1 MRTSP
6 TRSAAAIA
14 AAAAIVVT
22 ACGVHARPL
31 PTINAVASGQRTQI
45 FDKDGQLITE
55 LAGEQRRESVSIDEI
70 PRVLQ
75 NAVVAIEDE
84 RYWEHNGVD
93 PKAILRAARET
104 SAAGEVAEG
113 GSTITQQY
121 IKNALLS
128 SEQNIQRKL
137 QEAGLAYQL
146 EERHT
151 KEFILEQYL
160 NTIWFGNRSYGVQE
174 AAKGYFGKPV
184 QSVTIAEAALLA
196 GLIQS
201 PARTDPFRHPEA
213 ATERRDVV
221 LAKMLELGYITPEEH
236 DFAVAEPVTLAGG
249 GEAAGVARYDAPHFV
264 EEVKQFIRTDPRFG
278 DSEEERNNLLVN
290 GGLRIYTTVDRA
302 MQRIA
307 EEDITR
313 VYPQQDRPLNDRR
326 KDPDIGLVAIEARTG
341 YVRAMVGGYDFFDT
355 DTAVHPYA
363 QYNLAVGKGRQSGST
378 FKPIVAAAAFAN
390 GITEKSTFSSPGRAI
405 IRVAG
410 EPPWS
415 VRGHGLGG
423 RASLTQCMIHSANV
437 CFANLIADKRVGVDR
452 ATEMAGRMGID
463 VTPWDPVTRTGFKR
477 VLSLVLGTNDS
488 TVLDMTEAYTVFA
501 NRGMHV
507 PATLVTKVVD
517 ANGTVLYQ
525 HQHSQEKLLEP
536 EQADAITDML
546 QGVLTSGTARGRGI
560 GRPAAGKTGT
570 TQQSTDAW
578 FIGYTPDL
586 VTGVWAG
593 YSQTSSRKVGSTG
606 ATAAAPVW
614 QRFMEDALANVP
626 PTDFDVSLPA
636 EATTTTV
643 PPGNDA
649 IFKPMAAPE
658 MVTMPNAGAGSV
670 TDAAARLRRAGLV
683 VQRVDIPNP
692 AGIVNGQVLGQAPA
706 AGSSVPKGATVILE
720 STPGA
725 PAPQTT
731 VPDVRG
737 RPAEEARTLLARI
750 GYTVESVVVA
760 AAPGYTMADG
770 RVPGPDVAWEIEPP
784 VGSLSIDGKLRLI
797 IQPIPPELVPPAVP
811 AGP

>member
-1 MRTSP
+1 MRTFP
-6 TRSAAAIA
+6 TRRAVALVVAAT
-14 AAAAIVVT
+14 VVT
-22 ACGVHARPL
+22 GACGVHARKL
-31 PTINAVASGQRTQI
+31 PTINAVASGQRTVI
-45 FDKDGQLITE
+45 YDRHGQPITE
-55 LAGEQRRESVSIDEI
+55 LAGDQRRESLPLDAI

-84 RYWEHNGVD
+84 RYWEHGGVD
-93 PKAILRAARET
+93 PKAILRAARES

-146 EERHT
+146 EKTHT

-160 NTIWFGNRSYGVQE
+160 NTIWFGNRSYGVQ
-174 AAKGYFGKPV
+174 AASKGYFGKPV
-184 QSVTIAEAALLA
+184 QEVTIAEAALLA

-201 PARTDPFRHPEA
+201 PARTDPYRHPDA
-213 ATERRDVV
+213 AVARRDVV
-221 LAKMLELGYITPEEH
+221 LEKMKELGYITPEEH
-236 DFAVAEPVTLAGG
+236 DVAVAEPVTLGGG
-249 GEAAGVARYDAPHFV
+249 GETNGVTAYEAPHFV

-278 DSEEERNNLLVN
+278 DTEEERNNLLVN
-290 GGLRIYTTVDRA
+290 GGLRIHTTVDLA
-302 MQRIA
+302 MQRTA
-307 EEDITR
+307 EEDVKK
-313 VYPQQDRPLNDRR
+313 VYPNQDRPLNDRR
-326 KDPDIGLVAIEARTG
+326 KDPDIGLVAIESRTG
-341 YVRAMVGGYDFFDT
+341 FVRAMVGGYDFFDT

-378 FKPIVAAAAFAN
+378 FKPVVAAAALAN
-390 GITEKSTFSSPGRAI
+390 GIEASTTFASPGRAV
-405 IRVAG
+405 IRVPG

-488 TVLDMTEAYTVFA
+488 TVLDMTEAYSVFA

-525 HQHSQEKLLEP
+525 HQHTQEKVLEP
-536 EQADAITDML
+536 EQADAITQML

-578 FIGYTPDL
+578 FVGYTPDL

-614 QRFMEDALANVP
+614 QRFMEHALADLP
-626 PTDFDVSLPA
+626 PTDFDFSVPA
-636 EATTTTV
+636 AATTTTV
-643 PPGNDA
+643 PRGNEE
-649 IFKPMAAPE
+649 IFEPMAAPE
-658 MVTMPNAGAGSV
+658 MITMPNAGAGSV

-683 VQRVDIPNP
+683 VQRIDIPHP
-692 AGIVNGQVLGQAPA
+692 PGIVNGQVLGQAPA
-706 AGSSVPKGATVILE
+706 AGSSVPKGATVVLE

-725 PAPQTT
+725 PAPQMT

-737 RPAEEARTLLARI
+737 RPAEEARALLARL
-750 GYTVESVVVA
+750 GYSVESVVVE
-760 AAPGYTMADG
+760 AAPGYTMANG
-770 RVPGPDVAWEIEPP
+770 LFPGPDVAWEIEPP
-784 VGSLSIDGKLRLI
+784 VGSLSMDGKLRLI
-797 IQPIPPELVPPAVP
+797 IQPIPPPPP
-811 AGP
+811 DPLLPGP